1 MKRSE
6 VAKLKPGTWARVH
19 WMDISDDTSEGWVA
33 PDDIKNQPAE
43 IITAGYIVKKEK
55 GHVKLAMSWG
65 TDYSGHVEVG
75 STSAIPLGVI
85 TKVEVW
91 P

>member
-1 MKRSE
+1 MKRAE
-6 VAKLKPGTWARVH
+6 IAKLKSGLWVRIS

-33 PDDIKNQPAE
+33 PDDIKNKPAQ
-43 IITAGYIVKKEK
+43 IISAGYVVKKEK
-55 GHVKLAMSWG
+55 GHVTLAMSWG
-65 TDYSGHVEVG
+65 TDYSGEVEVG

-85 TKVEVW
+85 TRVEVW